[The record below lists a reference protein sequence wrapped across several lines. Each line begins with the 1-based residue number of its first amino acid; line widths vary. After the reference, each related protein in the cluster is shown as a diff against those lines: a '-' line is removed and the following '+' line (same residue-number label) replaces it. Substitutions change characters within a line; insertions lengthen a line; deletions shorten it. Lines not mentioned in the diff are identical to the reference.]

1 MEEDEYA
8 KQNTYATFQRWLESN
23 AEGFI
28 NRDEIVKEID
38 EQIIQTHQEHYLYQ
52 FEE

>member
-1 MEEDEYA
+1 MEEGECA
-8 KQNTYATFQRWLESN
+8 KQNTYATFRRWLESN
-23 AEGFI
+23 AEGLI

-38 EQIIQTHQEHYLYQ
+38 EHIIQTHQEHYLDQ